1 VSYFDFGAPC
11 ARYEDLVLLSQIQII
26 IGGCGLAVG
35 AAVTVTLVGASKNS
49 SRQVPADLTR

>member
-1 VSYFDFGAPC
+1 MEVIRVSYFDFGAPC

-35 AAVTVTLVGASKNS
+35 AAVTVTLV
-49 SRQVPADLTR
+49 